1 MSFKNC
7 AQYPQIFYGDESI
20 NFEKIMKNLGSSIR

>member
-20 NFEKIMKNLGSSIR
+20 NFEKMKKFIK